1 MKTIA
6 VKLDDYVLGL
16 LTDEAKEKKVTRME
30 LIRSAIIN
38 FLVNRGDAG
47 DLNYIQEHKK
57 DKRLSFKETFE

>member
-30 LIRSAIIN
+30 LIRSAIVN

-57 DKRLSFKETFE
+57 DKHLSFKETFE